1 MVEPQDSAQDA
12 TRIDTA
18 QNRGRRPPP
27 AKGRIRILIVDDH
40 EVVRHGLRQALE
52 README
58 IIGEAGTG
66 MGAVRMAEGGRP
78 DVVLLD
84 AKLGDVDGADVCR
97 RVLAVS
103 PATAVVVLTAY
114 LQDGVI
120 LRALAAGARGYLIKD
135 VELAEIKRTVRSVYA
150 GHSVLDPKVASR
162 VIANATTVNGKAVSR
177 RAAVLSERDLAIVRY
192 VARGLTN
199 KAIAARVHLSPH
211 TIKDRLEKI
220 AAGFGVRSRSEIVAE
235 SIRAGLL

>member
-1 MVEPQDSAQDA
+1 M
-12 TRIDTA
+12 RIATA
-18 QNRGRRPPP
+18 QERGRRPAPS
-27 AKGRIRILIVDDH
+27 KGRIRILIVDDH
-40 EVVRHGLRQALE
+40 EIVRHGLRHLLE

-66 MGAVRMAEGGRP
+66 LDAVRMAEGERP

-114 LQDGVI
+114 LQDGI
-120 LRALAAGARGYLIKD
+120 MLQSLAAGARGYLIKD
-135 VELAEIKRTVRSVYA
+135 VELAEIKRTVRAVYA

-162 VIANATTVNGKAVSR
+162 VIANATTANGKAVSP
-177 RAAVLSERDLAIVRY
+177 RAAMLSERDLVIVRC
-192 VARGLTN
+192 VAAGLTN

-220 AAGFGVRSRSEIVAE
+220 AAGFGVRSRTEIVAE

>member
-1 MVEPQDSAQDA
+1 M
-12 TRIDTA
+12 RIATA
-18 QNRGRRPPP
+18 QERGRRPAPS
-27 AKGRIRILIVDDH
+27 KGRIRILIVDDH
-40 EVVRHGLRQALE
+40 EVVRHGLRQMLE
-52 README
+52 AEPDME
-58 IIGEAGTG
+58 IAGEAGTG
-66 MGAVRMAEGGRP
+66 LDAVRMAEGERP

-114 LQDGVI
+114 LQDGI
-120 LRALAAGARGYLIKD
+120 MLQSLAAGARGYLIKD
-135 VELAEIKRTVRSVYA
+135 VELAEIKRTVRAVYA

-162 VIANATTVNGKAVSR
+162 VIANATTANGKAVSP
-177 RAAVLSERDLAIVRY
+177 RAAMLSERDLVIVRC
-192 VARGLTN
+192 VAAGLTN

-220 AAGFGVRSRSEIVAE
+220 AAGFGVRSRTEIVAE

>member
-1 MVEPQDSAQDA
+1 MLERQDA
-12 TRIDTA
+12 AQGATHIAAA

-40 EVVRHGLRQALE
+40 EVVRHGLRQVLE
-52 README
+52 REPDME

-66 MGAVRMAEGGRP
+66 LDAVRMAEAERP

-84 AKLGDVDGADVCR
+84 AKLGDDDGANVCR

-114 LQDGVI
+114 LQDGIVMQS
-120 LRALAAGARGYLIKD
+120 LAAGAKGYLIKD
-135 VELAEIKRTVRSVYA
+135 VELPEVKRTIRAVYR

-162 VIANATTVNGKAVSR
+162 V
-177 RAAVLSERDLAIVRY
+177 
-192 VARGLTN
+192 
-199 KAIAARVHLSPH
+199 
-211 TIKDRLEKI
+211 
-220 AAGFGVRSRSEIVAE
+220 
-235 SIRAGLL
+235 

>member
-1 MVEPQDSAQDA
+1 MFERQDSAQGA
-12 TRIDTA
+12 THTAAA
-18 QNRGRRPPP
+18 QNRGRRRPP

-40 EVVRHGLRQALE
+40 TVVRHGLRQVLE
-52 README
+52 REPDMD

-66 MGAVRMAEGGRP
+66 LDAVRMAEGERP

-84 AKLGDVDGADVCR
+84 AKLGDDDGADVCR

-114 LQDGVI
+114 SQDGII
-120 LRALAAGARGYLIKD
+120 LGALAAGAKGYLIKD
-135 VELAEIKRTVRSVYA
+135 VELDEIKRTVRAVYA

-162 VIANATTVNGKAVSR
+162 VIANVRTANGKAVSPG
-177 RAAVLSERDLAIVRY
+177 AAVLSERDLVIVRC
-192 VARGLTN
+192 VAAGLTN

-220 AAGFGVRSRSEIVAE
+220 AAGFGVRSRTEIVAE
-235 SIRAGLL
+235 AIRAGLV

>member
-1 MVEPQDSAQDA
+1 MFERQDSAPGA
-12 TRIDTA
+12 THSAAA
-18 QNRGRRPPP
+18 QNRGRRRPP

-40 EVVRHGLRQALE
+40 TVVRHGLRQVLE
-52 README
+52 REPDME

-66 MGAVRMAEGGRP
+66 LDAVRMTEGERP

-84 AKLGDVDGADVCR
+84 AKLGDDDGADVCR

-114 LQDGVI
+114 SQDGII
-120 LRALAAGARGYLIKD
+120 LGALAAGAKGYLIKD
-135 VELAEIKRTVRSVYA
+135 VELDEIKRTVRAVYA

-162 VIANATTVNGKAVSR
+162 VIANVRTANGRTVSPG
-177 RAAVLSERDLAIVRY
+177 AAVLSERDLAIVRY
-192 VARGLTN
+192 VAAGLTN

-220 AAGFGVRSRSEIVAE
+220 AAGFGVRSRTEIVAE
-235 SIRAGLL
+235 AIRAGLV

>member
-1 MVEPQDSAQDA
+1 MRFA
-12 TRIDTA
+12 TA
-18 QNRGRRPPP
+18 QERGRRPAPS
-27 AKGRIRILIVDDH
+27 KGRIRILIVDDH
-40 EVVRHGLRQALE
+40 EIVRHGLRHLLE

-66 MGAVRMAEGGRP
+66 LDAVRMAEGERP

-114 LQDGVI
+114 LQDGII
-120 LRALAAGARGYLIKD
+120 LGALAAGARGYLIKD
-135 VELAEIKRTVRSVYA
+135 VELAEIKRSVRAVYA

-162 VIANATTVNGKAVSR
+162 VIANATTANGKAVSP
-177 RAAVLSERDLAIVRY
+177 RAAVLSERDLVIVRC
-192 VARGLTN
+192 VAAGLTN

-220 AAGFGVRSRSEIVAE
+220 AAGFGVRSRTEIVAE

>member
-66 MGAVRMAEGGRP
+66 MDAVRMAEGGRP

-120 LRALAAGARGYLIKD
+120 LGALAAGARGYLIKD
-135 VELAEIKRTVRSVYA
+135 VELAEIRRTVRAVYA

-220 AAGFGVRSRSEIVAE
+220 AAGFGVRSRTEIVAE

>member
-66 MGAVRMAEGGRP
+66 VEAVRMAEGGRP

-97 RVLAVS
+97 RVLALS

-120 LRALAAGARGYLIKD
+120 LGALAAGARGYLIKD
-135 VELAEIKRTVRSVYA
+135 VELAEIRRTVRAVYA

-220 AAGFGVRSRSEIVAE
+220 AAGFGVRSRTEIVAE

>member
-1 MVEPQDSAQDA
+1 M
-12 TRIDTA
+12 RIATA
-18 QNRGRRPPP
+18 QERGRRPAP
-27 AKGRIRILIVDDH
+27 AKGLIRILIVDDH
-40 EVVRHGLRQALE
+40 EVVRYGLRHLLE

-66 MGAVRMAEGGRP
+66 LDAVRMAEGERP

-114 LQDGVI
+114 LQDGII
-120 LRALAAGARGYLIKD
+120 LQSLAAGARGYLIKD
-135 VELAEIKRTVRSVYA
+135 VELAEIKRTVRAVYA

-162 VIANATTVNGKAVSR
+162 VIANATTANGKAVSP
-177 RAAVLSERDLAIVRY
+177 RAAMLSERDLVIVRC
-192 VARGLTN
+192 VAAGLTN

-220 AAGFGVRSRSEIVAE
+220 AAGFGVRSRTEIVAE

>member
-1 MVEPQDSAQDA
+1 M
-12 TRIDTA
+12 RIATA
-18 QNRGRRPPP
+18 QERGRRPAP
-27 AKGRIRILIVDDH
+27 AKGLIRILIVDDH
-40 EVVRHGLRQALE
+40 EVVRHGLRHLLE

-66 MGAVRMAEGGRP
+66 LDAVRMAEGERP

-114 LQDGVI
+114 LQDGI
-120 LRALAAGARGYLIKD
+120 MLQSLAAGARGYLIKD
-135 VELAEIKRTVRSVYA
+135 VELAEIKRTVRAVYA

-162 VIANATTVNGKAVSR
+162 VIANATTANGKAVSP
-177 RAAVLSERDLAIVRY
+177 RAAMLSERDLVIVRC
-192 VARGLTN
+192 VAAGLTN

-220 AAGFGVRSRSEIVAE
+220 AAGFGVRSRTEIVAE

>member
-1 MVEPQDSAQDA
+1 MFERQDSAQGA
-12 TRIDTA
+12 THTAAA
-18 QNRGRRPPP
+18 QNRGRRRPP

-40 EVVRHGLRQALE
+40 TVVRHGLRQVLE
-52 README
+52 REPDMD

-66 MGAVRMAEGGRP
+66 LDAVRMAEGERP

-84 AKLGDVDGADVCR
+84 AKLGDDDGADVCR

-114 LQDGVI
+114 SQDGII
-120 LRALAAGARGYLIKD
+120 LGALAAGAKGYLIKD
-135 VELAEIKRTVRSVYA
+135 VELDEIKRTVRAVYA

-162 VIANATTVNGKAVSR
+162 VIANVRTANGKAVSPG
-177 RAAVLSERDLAIVRY
+177 AAVLSERDLVIVRC
-192 VARGLTN
+192 VAAGLTN

-220 AAGFGVRSRSEIVAE
+220 AAGFGVRSRTEIVAE

>member
-135 VELAEIKRTVRSVYA
+135 VELAEIKRTVRAVYA

>member
-1 MVEPQDSAQDA
+1 MFERQDSAPGA
-12 TRIDTA
+12 THSAAA
-18 QNRGRRPPP
+18 QNRGRRRPP

-40 EVVRHGLRQALE
+40 TVVRHGLRQVLE
-52 README
+52 REPDME

-66 MGAVRMAEGGRP
+66 LDAVRMAEGERP

-114 LQDGVI
+114 LQDGI
-120 LRALAAGARGYLIKD
+120 LLGALAAGARGYLIKD
-135 VELAEIKRTVRSVYA
+135 VELAEIKRTVRAVYA

-162 VIANATTVNGKAVSR
+162 VIANATMPNGKAVNP
-177 RAAVLSERDLAIVRY
+177 RAMVLSERDLAIVRF
-192 VARGLTN
+192 VAEGLTN

-211 TIKDRLEKI
+211 TVKDRLEKI
-220 AAGFGVRSRSEIVAE
+220 AAGFGVRSRTEIVAE
-235 SIRAGLL
+235 SLRAGLL

>member
-1 MVEPQDSAQDA
+1 MRFA
-12 TRIDTA
+12 TA
-18 QNRGRRPPP
+18 QERGRRPAPS
-27 AKGRIRILIVDDH
+27 KGRIRILIVDDH
-40 EVVRHGLRQALE
+40 EIVRHGLRHLLE

-66 MGAVRMAEGGRP
+66 LDAVRMAEGERP

-114 LQDGVI
+114 LQDGII
-120 LRALAAGARGYLIKD
+120 LQSLAAGARGYLIKD
-135 VELAEIKRTVRSVYA
+135 VELAEIKRTVRAVYA

-162 VIANATTVNGKAVSR
+162 VIANATTANGKAVSP
-177 RAAVLSERDLAIVRY
+177 RAAMLSERDLVIVRC
-192 VARGLTN
+192 VAAGLTN

-220 AAGFGVRSRSEIVAE
+220 AAGFGVRSRTEIVAE

>member
-1 MVEPQDSAQDA
+1 MVEPQNSAHDA

-66 MGAVRMAEGGRP
+66 MDAVRMAEGGRP

-120 LRALAAGARGYLIKD
+120 LGALAAGARGYLIKD
-135 VELAEIKRTVRSVYA
+135 VELAEIRRTVRAVYA

-220 AAGFGVRSRSEIVAE
+220 AAGFGVRSRTEIVAE

>member
-1 MVEPQDSAQDA
+1 
-12 TRIDTA
+12 
-18 QNRGRRPPP
+18 
-27 AKGRIRILIVDDH
+27 
-40 EVVRHGLRQALE
+40 
-52 README
+52 ME

-66 MGAVRMAEGGRP
+66 LDAVRMAEGERP

-84 AKLGDVDGADVCR
+84 AKLGDDDGADVCR

-114 LQDGVI
+114 SQDGII
-120 LRALAAGARGYLIKD
+120 LGALAAGAKGYLIKD
-135 VELAEIKRTVRSVYA
+135 VELDEIKRTVRAVYA

-162 VIANATTVNGKAVSR
+162 VIANVRTANGKTVSPG
-177 RAAVLSERDLAIVRY
+177 AAVLSERDLAIVRY
-192 VARGLTN
+192 VAAGLTN

-220 AAGFGVRSRSEIVAE
+220 AAGFGVRSRTEIVAE
-235 SIRAGLL
+235 AIRAGLV

>member
-1 MVEPQDSAQDA
+1 M
-12 TRIDTA
+12 RIATA
-18 QNRGRRPPP
+18 QERGRRPAPS
-27 AKGRIRILIVDDH
+27 KGRIRILIVDDH
-40 EVVRHGLRQALE
+40 EIVRHGLRHLLE

-66 MGAVRMAEGGRP
+66 LDAVRMAEGERP

-114 LQDGVI
+114 LQDGII
-120 LRALAAGARGYLIKD
+120 LQSLAAGARGYLIKD
-135 VELAEIKRTVRSVYA
+135 VELAEIKRTVRAVYA

-162 VIANATTVNGKAVSR
+162 VIANATTANGKAVSP
-177 RAAVLSERDLAIVRY
+177 RAAMLSERDLVIVRC
-192 VARGLTN
+192 VAAGLTN

-220 AAGFGVRSRSEIVAE
+220 AAGFGVRSRTEIVAE

>member
-66 MGAVRMAEGGRP
+66 MDAVRMAEGGRP

-103 PATAVVVLTAY
+103 PATAVVILTAY

-120 LRALAAGARGYLIKD
+120 LGALAAGARGYLIKD
-135 VELAEIKRTVRSVYA
+135 VELAEIRRTVRAVYA

-220 AAGFGVRSRSEIVAE
+220 AAGFGVRSRTEIVAE

>member
-12 TRIDTA
+12 ARIDTA

-66 MGAVRMAEGGRP
+66 MDAVRMAEGGRP

-120 LRALAAGARGYLIKD
+120 LGALAAGARGYLIKD
-135 VELAEIKRTVRSVYA
+135 VELAEIRRTVRAVYA

-220 AAGFGVRSRSEIVAE
+220 AAGFGVRSRTEIVAE

>member
-1 MVEPQDSAQDA
+1 MFERQDSAPGA
-12 TRIDTA
+12 THSAAA
-18 QNRGRRPPP
+18 QNRGRRRPP

-40 EVVRHGLRQALE
+40 TVVRHGLRQVLE
-52 README
+52 REPDMD

-66 MGAVRMAEGGRP
+66 LDAVRMAEGERP

-84 AKLGDVDGADVCR
+84 AKLGDDDGADVCR

-114 LQDGVI
+114 SQDGII
-120 LRALAAGARGYLIKD
+120 LGALAAGAKGYLIKD
-135 VELAEIKRTVRSVYA
+135 VELDEIKRTVRAVYA

-162 VIANATTVNGKAVSR
+162 VIANVRTANGKTVSPG
-177 RAAVLSERDLAIVRY
+177 AAVLSERDLAIVRY
-192 VARGLTN
+192 VAAGLTN

-220 AAGFGVRSRSEIVAE
+220 AAGFGVRSRTEIVAE
-235 SIRAGLL
+235 AIRAGLV

>member
-1 MVEPQDSAQDA
+1 MRFA
-12 TRIDTA
+12 TA
-18 QNRGRRPPP
+18 QERGRRPAPS
-27 AKGRIRILIVDDH
+27 KGRIRILIVDDH
-40 EVVRHGLRQALE
+40 EIVRHGLRHLLE

-66 MGAVRMAEGGRP
+66 LDAVRMAEGERP

-114 LQDGVI
+114 LQDGI
-120 LRALAAGARGYLIKD
+120 MLQSLAAGARGYLIKD
-135 VELAEIKRTVRSVYA
+135 VELAEIKRTVRAVYA

-162 VIANATTVNGKAVSR
+162 VIANATTANGKAVSP
-177 RAAVLSERDLAIVRY
+177 RAAMLSERDLVIVRC
-192 VARGLTN
+192 VAAGLTN

-220 AAGFGVRSRSEIVAE
+220 AAGFGVRSRTEIVAE